1 MDNTHDTPRPG
12 SAGSRPDQTTSGP
25 TPDAAGP
32 TAPLPV
38 TGAATPPSGAVPPP
52 PGGGATPPPSGGT
65 PPGPPPSPPPAP
77 PPSPPPGWGPDTGD
91 RLAARLR
98 ALRRSRNDRV
108 VAGVCGGVARG
119 LGIDALLLR
128 VLVVV
133 LTIFGGAGV
142 VLYAL
147 GWLLLPVDDGEPSL
161 GTQVAHRHT
170 ARPSSQKTLLAIVLA
185 AAVTLGVLSAFR
197 SWDGPLLLSLAAVG
211 FVVYLLRQP
220 APPTA
225 VMGGVGAPA
234 VSAPGVGVAG
244 NPGAAGPG
252 STAAGSTAAGA
263 AGGSRGPVTATAV
276 PPWQGP
282 PGQPPAPAQPPVPPP
297 PAPPRERSM
306 LFGLTLSAVLLALGV
321 LAAVDVSGADLAHG
335 AYPATA
341 LTVVGLGLLV
351 GAWRGRSRGL
361 AVLGVVL
368 AVMTLGAALTSPWQD
383 RFDRNRGVDLNL
395 RPTSVSELPASA
407 EYSAGQVRYD
417 LTAVPFDDESA
428 RLGAQIGFGEIV
440 VTVPRTVD
448 VTVHARTG
456 VGAVDVLNAGS
467 RGGFGTERNIT
478 DVGPDGPGGGT
489 LDLDLQA
496 GFGHLEVRRAQA

>member
-1 MDNTHDTPRPG
+1 MDNTSDTPRPG
-12 SAGSRPDQTTSGP
+12 SLGGRPDQTTSDP
-25 TPDAAGP
+25 ARDAAGP

-38 TGAATPPSGAVPPP
+38 TGATTPPAGPPP
-52 PGGGATPPPSGGT
+52 ASPPP
-65 PPGPPPSPPPAP
+65 PPPSPPPGAAAG
-77 PPSPPPGWGPDTGD
+77 PPSGPPPGWGPDTGD

-98 ALRRSRNDRV
+98 ALRRSRSDRV

-119 LGIDALLLR
+119 LGIDPLLLR
-128 VLVVV
+128 VLIVV

-161 GTQVAHRHT
+161 GTQLAHRHT
-170 ARPSSQKTLLAIVLA
+170 ARPSSQKLLLALVLA
-185 AAVTLGVLSAFR
+185 AAVVLGVLSAFR

-220 APPTA
+220 APPA
-225 VMGGVGAPA
+225 LVGGVPA
-234 VSAPGVGVAG
+234 AGVAAPGMVGSAST
-244 NPGAAGPG
+244 PG
-252 STAAGSTAAGA
+252 STPGSAAGFAAGSTAGTGSAT
-263 AGGSRGPVTATAV
+263 GSRGPATATAV

-282 PGQPPAPAQPPVPPP
+282 PGQPPAPGQPPVPPP

-306 LFGLTLSAVLLALGV
+306 LFGLTLSAALVALGV
-321 LAAVDVSGADLAHG
+321 LAAVDVAGADLPHG
-335 AYPATA
+335 AYPALA

-351 GAWRGRSRGL
+351 GAWRGRARGL
-361 AVLGVVL
+361 APIGIVL
-368 AVMTLGAALTSPWQD
+368 AIITLAAALTSPWQD
-383 RFDRNRGVDLNL
+383 RFDRSDDVDLTL
-395 RPTSVSELPASA
+395 RPTSVAELPANA
-407 EYSAGQVRYD
+407 EYSTGQVRYD
-417 LTAVPFDDESA
+417 LTAVPFEGRSA

-456 VGAVDVLNAGS
+456 VGAVELLSAGS
-467 RGGFGTERNIT
+467 RGGFGTERTIT